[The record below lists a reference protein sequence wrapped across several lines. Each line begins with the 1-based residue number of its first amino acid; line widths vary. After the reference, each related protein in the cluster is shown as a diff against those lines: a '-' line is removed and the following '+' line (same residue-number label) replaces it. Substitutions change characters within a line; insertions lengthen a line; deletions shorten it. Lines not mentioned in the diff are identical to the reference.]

1 MLARQGCTGVL
12 WPTRRSS
19 QKTTEVLAEMDEHIR
34 IARELADRGWADVQA
49 KYAAEGKPVPPHPRD
64 RFR

>member
-1 MLARQGCTGVL
+1 
-12 WPTRRSS
+12 
-19 QKTTEVLAEMDEHIR
+19 VLAEMDEHIR